1 MSFNSIH
8 LFEQEIASFFGA
20 PYAVATDCC
29 THALELCLE
38 VTKPKSTIVPICVPK
53 HTYLSVPMMVDRH
66 SKLNPS
72 IYRGVPWDFVDNNWV
87 EFYHLTHSIID
98 AAVLWRRNSFIPGK
112 FMCLS
117 FQFKKHLS
125 LGRGGMILFDDHRY
139 VDRLQRLTYDG
150 RNRNV
155 PWVEQTIS
163 EPGFHY
169 YMTPEIAEQGLNKLD
184 IAIATSN
191 KAKVWTW
198 RDYPDISIQ
207 PIFKHV
213 NNIPGDK

>member
-1 MSFNSIH
+1 
-8 LFEQEIASFFGA
+8 
-20 PYAVATDCC
+20 
-29 THALELCLE
+29 
-38 VTKPKSTIVPICVPK
+38 
-53 HTYLSVPMMVDRH
+53 
-66 SKLNPS
+66 
-72 IYRGVPWDFVDNNWV
+72 
-87 EFYHLTHSIID
+87 
-98 AAVLWRRNSFIPGK
+98 
-112 FMCLS
+112 
-117 FQFKKHLS
+117 
-125 LGRGGMILFDDHRY
+125 MILFDDHRY